1 MSLPRLF
8 VIVLNNSRKD
18 DVLACL
24 ASLFQN
30 DYKNLRVILVDNV
43 SKDDSVEAIRR
54 EFPQVQLIPLTTNFG
69 YAGNNNIGIQAAL
82 DQGADWIFILN
93 DDTVLDPS
101 CLSLLIETSER
112 DPAIGIAGPLVY
124 HFDAPKVIQ
133 SAGGML
139 GKYWQSAHLGKDELD
154 CGQFKSARP
163 VQWISGCAILVRR
176 AVIEQVGMLDPNYF
190 LYWEE
195 TEWCIRAS
203 HAGWKIMHIPQARL
217 WHKGASSMQRPKPYV
232 TYYTTR
238 NQLFTLAKHEAPL
251 RVWIFTLLRLFRILA
266 SWTLKPHWRPM
277 REHRDAMWMGLVN
290 FLQGRS
296 GPMPS

>member
-1 MSLPRLF
+1 VLFNNLFDIWSFQSMSLPLLF
-8 VIVLNNSRKD
+8 VIVLNNNRKN

-24 ASLFQN
+24 TSLFQN

-54 EFPQVQLIPLTTNFG
+54 EFSQVQIIPLTTNFG

-82 DQGADWIFILN
+82 DQGADWILILN

-101 CLSLLIETSER
+101 CLSLLIETSQR

-139 GKYWQSAHLGKDELD
+139 GKYWQSTHLGKDEPD

-163 VQWISGCAILVRR
+163 GSDR
-176 AVIEQVGMLDPNYF
+176 
-190 LYWEE
+190 
-195 TEWCIRAS
+195 
-203 HAGWKIMHIPQARL
+203 AGW
-217 WHKGASSMQRPKPYV
+217 
-232 TYYTTR
+232 
-238 NQLFTLAKHEAPL
+238 
-251 RVWIFTLLRLFRILA
+251 
-266 SWTLKPHWRPM
+266 
-277 REHRDAMWMGLVN
+277 DA
-290 FLQGRS
+290 
-296 GPMPS
+296 